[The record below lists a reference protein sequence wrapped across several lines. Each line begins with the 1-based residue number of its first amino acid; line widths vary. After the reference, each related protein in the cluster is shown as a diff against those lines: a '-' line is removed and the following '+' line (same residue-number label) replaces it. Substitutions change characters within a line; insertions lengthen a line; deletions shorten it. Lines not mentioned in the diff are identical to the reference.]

1 MKQFPDTFLI
11 GGATAD
17 FQYEG
22 GFGEGGRGLHSHDF
36 ETAGSATQ
44 IRQIS
49 LKLKDGSRGSVNYR
63 DSLPEGAE
71 ACMYD
76 DIYYPSHQAVDFYHH
91 WKEDIALMAEM
102 GFTVYRFSICWSRIY
117 PNGIEEEPNQ
127 EGLNFYKDVVD
138 ELLKH
143 NIQPMITICH
153 DELPFY
159 LCEHYDGWSS
169 RFVIECYVKYAKT
182 LLETFKGKCKY
193 WITFNEINA
202 LGGYA
207 QMGIH
212 SQDHQTRYQAIHHMF
227 VASAIVTKMGH
238 EIDPENQF
246 GTMYALSE
254 LYPATA
260 DPRDVFM
267 TLRKRRETL
276 FFIDVMVKGVYPYD
290 TKEIF
295 TRKNVTLNKV
305 EGDDLILKQG
315 TLDFISFSYYRSTT
329 VSRDATF
336 DIMGGETNPYCE
348 ATPWGWAVDPLGLR
362 HRLNDLYD
370 RYGVPLF
377 VVENGLGAVDVFE
390 NNTVNDPYRIKYIND
405 HLKAINDAINI
416 DGVDCF
422 GYTMW
427 GWIDLV
433 SLSTGE
439 MKKRYGVVYVDMDD
453 TGHGT
458 LKRYKKAS
466 FDWYKEV
473 IATKGANLK

>member
-71 ACMYD
+71 AGMYD

-182 LLETFKGKCKY
+182 LLETFIGKC
-193 WITFNEINA
+193 
-202 LGGYA
+202 
-207 QMGIH
+207 
-212 SQDHQTRYQAIHHMF
+212 
-227 VASAIVTKMGH
+227 
-238 EIDPENQF
+238 
-246 GTMYALSE
+246 
-254 LYPATA
+254 
-260 DPRDVFM
+260 
-267 TLRKRRETL
+267 
-276 FFIDVMVKGVYPYD
+276 
-290 TKEIF
+290 
-295 TRKNVTLNKV
+295 
-305 EGDDLILKQG
+305 
-315 TLDFISFSYYRSTT
+315 
-329 VSRDATF
+329 
-336 DIMGGETNPYCE
+336 
-348 ATPWGWAVDPLGLR
+348 
-362 HRLNDLYD
+362 
-370 RYGVPLF
+370 
-377 VVENGLGAVDVFE
+377 
-390 NNTVNDPYRIKYIND
+390 
-405 HLKAINDAINI
+405 
-416 DGVDCF
+416 
-422 GYTMW
+422 
-427 GWIDLV
+427 
-433 SLSTGE
+433 
-439 MKKRYGVVYVDMDD
+439 
-453 TGHGT
+453 
-458 LKRYKKAS
+458 
-466 FDWYKEV
+466 
-473 IATKGANLK
+473 